1 MVRGKPHSA
10 QAPALRPLT
19 RVLDLR
25 CGDEMH
31 ESGGELRG
39 SSAVDKI
46 SNVNRYS
53 CSGIASLTVLKLCT
67 PCHYSCG
74 GDKHRNAHRVRK
86 YSHTIY
92 LICAQIAPRAD
103 IHVFGVNKVS
113 VGVNTCIA

>member
-1 MVRGKPHSA
+1 
-10 QAPALRPLT
+10 
-19 RVLDLR
+19 
-25 CGDEMH
+25 MH
-31 ESGGELRG
+31 TKVGA

-67 PCHYSCG
+67 PCHYSWG